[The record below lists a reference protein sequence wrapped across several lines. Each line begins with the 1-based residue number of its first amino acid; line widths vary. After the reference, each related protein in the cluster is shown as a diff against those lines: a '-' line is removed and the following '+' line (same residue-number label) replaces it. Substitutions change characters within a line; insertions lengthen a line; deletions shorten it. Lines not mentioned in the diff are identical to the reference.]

1 MPQYINI
8 IVFLPF
14 RRGGGGGGGEGES
27 PNLNQNTLCSLQLRK
42 LSTFSE
48 CNFIRSPGPV
58 TVGGGGGG
66 GGPRTLCLQPVP
78 EFSYTVYTR

>member
-14 RRGGGGGGGEGES
+14 RRGGGGGGGS
-27 PNLNQNTLCSLQLRK
+27 NLNQNNPCSLRLRK

-58 TVGGGGGG
+58 TVGGG
-66 GGPRTLCLQPVP
+66 
-78 EFSYTVYTR
+78 S